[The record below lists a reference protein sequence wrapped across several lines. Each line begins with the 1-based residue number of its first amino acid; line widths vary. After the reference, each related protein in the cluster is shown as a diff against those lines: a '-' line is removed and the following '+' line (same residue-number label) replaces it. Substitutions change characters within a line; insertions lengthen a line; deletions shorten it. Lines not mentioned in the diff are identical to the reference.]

1 MMTSIEQQ
9 EIIIKDIA
17 IKIVGHGFSVPAIFF
32 LEMIKYLSFFGSQVL
47 VFFGPLLTIFINSQS
62 YYNFSLIL
70 EDRKNVEKLLLEI
83 ERMEALNKWI

>member
-1 MMTSIEQQ
+1 MTSIEQQ
-9 EIIIKDIA
+9 EIVIKDIA
-17 IKIVGHGFSVPAIFF
+17 SKIVGHGFSVPAIFF

-83 ERMEALNKWI
+83 ERMEAQSK

>member
-1 MMTSIEQQ
+1 MTSIEQQ
-9 EIIIKDIA
+9 EIVIKDIA
-17 IKIVGHGFSVPAIFF
+17 SKIVGHGFSVPAIFF

-62 YYNFSLIL
+62 YYNFSFIL

-83 ERMEALNKWI
+83 ERMEAQSK

>member
-9 EIIIKDIA
+9 EIVIKDIA
-17 IKIVGHGFSVPAIFF
+17 SKIVGHGFSVPAIFF

-70 EDRKNVEKLLLEI
+70 EDRKNVEKLLLEV
-83 ERMEALNKWI
+83 ERMEAQNK

>member
-1 MMTSIEQQ
+1 MMTSVEQQ
-9 EIIIKDIA
+9 EITIKDIA
-17 IKIVGHGFSVPAIFF
+17 NKIVSHGFSVPAVFF

-62 YYNFSLIL
+62 YYNFSFIL

-83 ERMEALNKWI
+83 EKMEAQNK

>member
-9 EIIIKDIA
+9 EIVIKDIA
-17 IKIVGHGFSVPAIFF
+17 SKIVGHGFSVPAIFF

-83 ERMEALNKWI
+83 ERMEAQSK

>member
-9 EIIIKDIA
+9 EIVIKDIA
-17 IKIVGHGFSVPAIFF
+17 SKIVGHGFSVPAIFF

-70 EDRKNVEKLLLEI
+70 ENRKNVEKLLLEI